1 MVIEDWCSNSLKL
14 RYVDEA
20 FCKLLWLS
28 CESLPNYESFDV
40 RVCVSWNTC
49 YFWCS
54 VQKWDYSSSRTI
66 RTGNGFLNVS
76 SESLWNFFQCTI
88 HMALDR
94 QNLSLFLFLELSF
107 DRSKKK
113 KWARQL
119 LIRSVTKR
127 RSKVIYLLSVY
138 PCKNTKLCL
147 TNVFILCGIKYLTK
161 RVLAQK
167 SIVNHHRS
175 VLSAR
180 GKKQTTK

>member
-1 MVIEDWCSNSLKL
+1 MVSSTFHQRAYETFSNARFIWHSTD
-14 RYVDEA
+14 RICR
-20 FCKLLWLS
+20 FSSFLS
-28 CESLPNYESFDV
+28 CRLTD
-40 RVCVSWNTC
+40 
-49 YFWCS
+49 
-54 VQKWDYSSSRTI
+54 Q
-66 RTGNGFLNVS
+66 
-76 SESLWNFFQCTI
+76 
-88 HMALDR
+88 
-94 QNLSLFLFLELSF
+94 
-107 DRSKKK
+107 KKK

-127 RSKVIYLLSVY
+127 RSKVIYLLSVH

-180 GKKQTTK
+180 GKKQPRTRKKNRAKKLSRAKNHGLGKTSQNLSRRSVFLISSKNLVFQR